1 MSTLLKS
8 YLVGYVQDRAVELT
22 YTDLKAVAAYALGT
36 YHRLTLFPPILT
48 ETQINK
54 ALADN

>member
-8 YLVGYVQDRAVELT
+8 YLVGYIQDRTVELT

-36 YHRLTLFPPILT
+36 YHRLTLYHPILT
-48 ETQINK
+48 ETEITK